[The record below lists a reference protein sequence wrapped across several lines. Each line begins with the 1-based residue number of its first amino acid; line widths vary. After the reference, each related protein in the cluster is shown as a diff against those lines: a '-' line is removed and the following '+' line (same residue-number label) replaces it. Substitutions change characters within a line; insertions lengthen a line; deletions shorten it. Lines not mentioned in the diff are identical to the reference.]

1 MLGGDGGSA
10 QRGLTGGWAE
20 GGYRLEVCFILFGTG
35 GDKVYRGCGGPKEA
49 FEEASEAPERQ
60 GTRGG
65 RKGAIVRC
73 AAASL
78 EHVEVD
84 PASELDGGLVGVV
97 LEERGPVLH
106 LDEAGGEAE
115 GRLLG
120 EVEEFEVLVEELG
133 PVGREGDEHLARAR
147 GEQAAAGV
155 EELAVLA
162 VVEDHVAEDD
172 DVEGGALARRVLAE
186 RGLDVRGVVAPD
198 VPEGG
203 AVGADLVFGD
213 VLADVADQ
221 VCVRVVCGHHEPGA
235 QVRRENRREGSAGA
249 HLEHRLVAHQRVC
262 VFLQVPGQVEARVRQ
277 DVAVQRRRPD
287 EVDLQ
292 PRVCGLREVLG
303 ERALGLLRTEA
314 LRFCK
319 QRRRQ
324 HALCHRGIFCSG
336 VLCSGVLVL
345 LPSPRC
351 PVPSSGPPVAP
362 FSPLRLSIASCPLV
376 RHRLLAS
383 LLKSSE
389 DEKKKKA
396 KSEKRKKKPAPRP
409 AYVSRLCQQDLDFF
423 SLSLLPF
430 FSFSLLLFPFP
441 FPFPPPPPAHRPC
454 RSAGWPAGRALCC
467 PRVPKWQLSR
477 SGPSP
482 RFLSPRPLAGCWLGR
497 CSAAPSPGGF
507 PFPLTDPVRRS
518 VLLVL
523 RP

>member
-430 FSFSLLLFPFP
+430 FSFSPLLFL
-441 FPFPPPPPAHRPC
+441 PPPPPPHTA
-454 RSAGWPAGRALCC
+454 PAD
-467 PRVPKWQLSR
+467 
-477 SGPSP
+477 
-482 RFLSPRPLAGCWLGR
+482 PLAGRLAGRFVVPASPSGNYLGLG
-497 CSAAPSPGGF
+497 PLHVFSPPGRWRGAG
-507 PFPLTDPVRRS
+507 
-518 VLLVL
+518 
-523 RP
+523 

>member
-336 VLCSGVLVL
+336 VLCSAVLCAFALSTLPRPLLRPSCCPVFAPPALYRL
-345 LPSPRC
+345 LPPRPLSP
-351 PVPSSGPPVAP
+351 A
-362 FSPLRLSIASCPLV
+362 RLAAEKF
-376 RHRLLAS
+376 RGR
-383 LLKSSE
+383 KK
-389 DEKKKKA
+389 KKKKA

-430 FSFSLLLFPFP
+430 FSFSPLLFL
-441 FPFPPPPPAHRPC
+441 PPPHTAPAD
-454 RSAGWPAGRALCC
+454 
-467 PRVPKWQLSR
+467 
-477 SGPSP
+477 
-482 RFLSPRPLAGCWLGR
+482 PLAGRLAGRFVVPASPSGNYLGLG
-497 CSAAPSPGGF
+497 PLHVFSPPGRWRGAG
-507 PFPLTDPVRRS
+507 
-518 VLLVL
+518 
-523 RP
+523 